1 METLILTGWG
11 WSDYACAAA
20 LALRRFDQAEVRG
33 VSTRRLPELLN
44 EISGY
49 KNILILGVGLTGN
62 PELLQR
68 GVKKL
73 CTKGVKL
80 RWISALPFPESLPE
94 SLSAPLEPF
103 IDEDSVTAAVS
114 NCFQIP
120 CADLLPLV
128 WEENATPEL
137 RRYRQLLDAA
147 MYFYRNYQEEKPY
160 GDVIRHIARRDPV
173 SKWSDSE
180 RQMMEHYQR
189 FGNRELV
196 GSSESMRDLLDR
208 INRVAPHDHA
218 RVMIFGESGTGK
230 ETVALQIHNKSPRRN
245 EPFLAFNC
253 ACVAS
258 HLLESRFFGHEKGA
272 FTGATERKRG
282 LFELAN
288 GGTLF
293 LDEIGNLPYHLQ
305 AKLLTAIQRRS
316 IVRVGSNTP
325 IPIDIR
331 LICATNR
338 NLQEMVDRE
347 EFREDL
353 LYRINTIHIEIPPLR
368 ERKEDIV
375 PLAERFI
382 IRFCKQYDKEP
393 MKFSPAAKEK
403 LTAHPWYGNIREL
416 EHAIEKVVIINDGVQ
431 IPAEL
436 FQLSSRKT
444 ETSEKNI
451 STLEEMEVQMI
462 RKALDACAGNLSA
475 VAAQLGITRQ
485 TLYNK
490 MKKFGL

>member
-1 METLILTGWG
+1 MTETLILTGWG

-49 KNILILGVGLTGN
+49 KTILILGVGLTGN

-80 RWISALPFPESLPE
+80 RWISALPFPESLPQ

-293 LDEIGNLPYHLQ
+293 LDEIGELPLEAQ
-305 AKLLTAIQRRS
+305 GILL
-316 IVRVGSNTP
+316 RVLEGGR
-325 IPIDIR
+325 IIR
-331 LICATNR
+331 LGGSEEIEVNVRLITATNR
-338 NLQEMVDRE
+338 DLAAMVCNGK
-347 EFREDL
+347 FREDL
-353 LYRINTIHIEIPPLR
+353 FHRLNVVSIRVPPLR
-368 ERKEDIV
+368 EHKSDIASIADSYWLKQHRCRLS
-375 PLAERFI
+375 PEQIEALQ
-382 IRFCKQYDKEP
+382 QYDFPGNVRELFNLLERAGVLDETDFEKLIAEHRLQTNCLLP
-393 MKFSPAAKEK
+393 AGASNTPDELEAIVRRHVRHVYEKYDCNLTRAAKALK
-403 LTAHPWYGNIREL
+403 IARNTAKHYL
-416 EHAIEKVVIINDGVQ
+416 Q
-431 IPAEL
+431 
-436 FQLSSRKT
+436 
-444 ETSEKNI
+444 
-451 STLEEMEVQMI
+451 EV
-462 RKALDACAGNLSA
+462 
-475 VAAQLGITRQ
+475 
-485 TLYNK
+485 
-490 MKKFGL
+490 

>member
-49 KNILILGVGLTGN
+49 KTILILGVGLTGN

-80 RWISALPFPESLPE
+80 RWISALPFPESLPQ

-128 WEENATPEL
+128 QEENATPEL

-196 GSSESMRDLLDR
+196 GSSDPMRELLDR
-208 INRVAPHDHA
+208 INRIAPHDHA

-293 LDEIGNLPYHLQ
+293 LDEIGELPLEAQ
-305 AKLLTAIQRRS
+305 GILL
-316 IVRVGSNTP
+316 RVLEGGR
-325 IPIDIR
+325 IIR
-331 LICATNR
+331 LGGSEEIEVNVRLITATNR
-338 NLQEMVDRE
+338 DLAAMVCNGK
-347 EFREDL
+347 FREDL
-353 LYRINTIHIEIPPLR
+353 FHRLNVVSIKQHRRRLSPEQIEALQQYDFPGNVRELFNLLERAGVLEETDFAELVAEQRLLTARLHPTVASDTPDDLEAAIRRHVRHVYEKYDRNLTRAAKALKIARNTAKR
-368 ERKEDIV
+368 Y
-375 PLAERFI
+375 LAE
-382 IRFCKQYDKEP
+382 
-393 MKFSPAAKEK
+393 
-403 LTAHPWYGNIREL
+403 G
-416 EHAIEKVVIINDGVQ
+416 
-431 IPAEL
+431 
-436 FQLSSRKT
+436 
-444 ETSEKNI
+444 
-451 STLEEMEVQMI
+451 
-462 RKALDACAGNLSA
+462 
-475 VAAQLGITRQ
+475 
-485 TLYNK
+485 
-490 MKKFGL
+490 